1 MRVWLYG
8 ANTAEIGG
16 LVCCAA
22 RRADT
27 VVGTSTAAVE
37 GSAFP
42 KSGLTPAICAAM
54 REEID
59 ALVVSRWALLGA
71 GAAQIEQVKTLFDT
85 YGVRIKSASSHG
97 SSSSW

>member
-8 ANTAEIGG
+8 ANNTEVCE
-16 LVCCAA
+16 LVCGAA
-22 RRADT
+22 HRADT
-27 VVGTSTAAVE
+27 AAGTSTAAVE

-59 ALVVSRWALLGA
+59 ALVVSRWTLLGTDT
-71 GAAQIEQVKTLFDT
+71 AQIEQTKALFAP

-97 SSSSW
+97 SSSS

>member
-1 MRVWLYG
+1 MRIWLYG
-8 ANTAEIGG
+8 ANSTEICE

-27 VVGTSTAAVE
+27 VAGTSTAAVE

-59 ALVVSRWALLGA
+59 ALIVSHWTLLGA
-71 GAAQIEQVKTLFDT
+71 DIAQIKALFDT

-97 SSSSW
+97 SNSS

>member
-8 ANTAEIGG
+8 ANTAEIYELARG
-16 LVCCAA
+16 AA
-22 RRADT
+22 HRADT

-54 REEID
+54 RAEID
-59 ALVVSRWALLGA
+59 AFVVSHWTLLGTD
-71 GAAQIEQVKTLFDT
+71 AAQIEQTKALFAP

-97 SSSSW
+97 SSSS

>member
-8 ANTAEIGG
+8 ANTAEIYELACG
-16 LVCCAA
+16 AA

-27 VVGTSTAAVE
+27 VIGTSIAAVE

-59 ALVVSRWALLGA
+59 ALVVSCWTLLGRD
-71 GAAQIEQVKTLFDT
+71 GAQIEQTKALFDP
-85 YGVRIKSASSHG
+85 YGVRVKSVSSHG
-97 SSSSW
+97 SRSS